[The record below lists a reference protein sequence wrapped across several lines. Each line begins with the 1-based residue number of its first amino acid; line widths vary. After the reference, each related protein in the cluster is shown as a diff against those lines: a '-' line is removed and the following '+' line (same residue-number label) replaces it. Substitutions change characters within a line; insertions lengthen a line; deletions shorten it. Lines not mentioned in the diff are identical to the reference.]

1 MSNGMY
7 CSASQKID
15 SANSDSV
22 ITGSVIFLTI
32 TALPESEAQTSFAL
46 NDLLCSKTRRIAS
59 ATAPA
64 SMMAPSTI
72 ESGGT
77 GSLPNAATRN
87 PFPDGF
93 SSTAFTALDPM
104 SSPTTALVL
113 RNILWSSASVFCP
126 AVRCTALHRH
136 PETEVRRPGRAKVQ
150 TATAVPSASRLI
162 RQISR
167 AISGVTDEAAV
178 HVRTP
183 GHKTVSDSHF
193 CRARCACSASNT
205 LVIGIFWG
213 GD

>member
-15 SANSDSV
+15 SSSSDAV

-32 TALPESEAQTSFAL
+32 TAFPESEAQTSFAL
-46 NDLLCSKTRRIAS
+46 NVLLCSNTRRIAS

-87 PFPDGF
+87 PFPEGF
-93 SSTAFTALDPM
+93 SSTALTALDPM

-113 RNILWSSASVFCP
+113 RNILWSSPSVFCL
-126 AVRCTALHRH
+126 RSLHSPSPTTGDRS
-136 PETEVRRPGRAKVQ
+136 PETGEGQGSKWQPLCHQ
-150 TATAVPSASRLI
+150 L
-162 RQISR
+162 
-167 AISGVTDEAAV
+167 
-178 HVRTP
+178 
-183 GHKTVSDSHF
+183 
-193 CRARCACSASNT
+193 
-205 LVIGIFWG
+205 
-213 GD
+213 

>member
-46 NDLLCSKTRRIAS
+46 NALLCSKTRRIAS

-93 SSTAFTALDPM
+93 SSTALTALDPM

-113 RNILWSSASVFCP
+113 RNIHWSSARSSFLLFGS
-126 AVRCTALHRH
+126 TALHR
-136 PETEVRRPGRAKVQ
+136 VRRPKSGDQGGPRSKPQPLCHQLSQSIRRFPAQSVG
-150 TATAVPSASRLI
+150 ASRT
-162 RQISR
+162 R
-167 AISGVTDEAAV
+167 D
-178 HVRTP
+178 
-183 GHKTVSDSHF
+183 HKTVRDSHF
-193 CRARCACSASNT
+193 CRAP
-205 LVIGIFWG
+205 G
-213 GD
+213 